1 MASSL
6 LVNLLQ
12 VLTVVLLAPLYK
24 GTIAWL
30 EETLQGKIATSP
42 LQPYYDL
49 SKLYRKSRIVSTEA
63 SWIFRF
69 APYMSFVVPIVVTLL
84 IPALT
89 SFPLFFAFAGDM
101 VGAGFILGLGGFFT
115 ALAAVDT
122 ANPYGPVGA
131 SRTRMVSLLV
141 EPIFIIVFFTVSFVA
156 NSTIPYVVQKQWVA
170 SAAAFFAPSHV
181 LLAAAF
187 VMIVLAENGR
197 LPVDNPGGHFELAM
211 IDESKNLEYSGPA
224 LAMIK
229 WAGQMKLMVLSLV
242 FVNVLVTPWGL
253 AATPTAGALATA
265 IVLVSFKLL
274 VFGTLIAVIETSLAK
289 LRLFRISEF
298 LGATF
303 VTAVVA
309 MVAAIFHM

>member
-1 MASSL
+1 MVTSL

-12 VLTVVLLAPLYK
+12 VLTVLLLAPLYK
-24 GTIAWL
+24 GVLSWL
-30 EETLQGKIATSP
+30 EETIQGKVAASP

-49 SKLYRKSRIVSTEA
+49 GKLMRKGRVISSEA
-63 SWIFRF
+63 SWIFHF
-69 APYMSFVVPIVVTLL
+69 APYISFVVPIAVTLL

-115 ALAAVDT
+115 ALAAVDA
-122 ANPYGPVGA
+122 ANPYGPMGA

-156 NSTIPYVVQKQWVA
+156 NSTIPYVVQQYWVR

-187 VMIVLAENGR
+187 VMIILAENGR
-197 LPVDNPGGHFELAM
+197 LPVDNPGGHVELAM
-211 IDESKNLEYSGPA
+211 IDESKNLEYSGPSLA
-224 LAMIK
+224 LVK
-229 WAGQMKLMVLSLV
+229 WAGHMKLMVLSLV
-242 FVNVLVTPWGL
+242 FLNVLVTPWGL
-253 AATPTAGALATA
+253 AATASPLALASA
-265 IVLVSFKLL
+265 VVLVALKLL
-274 VFGTLIAVIETSLAK
+274 IFAVLIAVIETSLAK

-303 VTAVVA
+303 ATAVVA